1 MDTSASSLFHSPSSR
16 RQHPQ
21 QQHRR
26 LRRRHLTTIAS
37 VWKVALFVVLALL
50 PALVQAVRDYY
61 KVLDVD
67 KTASDRDLKRAYR
80 KRAQKIHPDK
90 HPEKQDEFVELSEAY
105 QTLIDPE
112 LRKIYDRHGADGVKR
127 HQQGQAAGGNQ
138 DPFDVFRHFFG
149 GGDAFG
155 GGHGV
160 RKGPNKQFNLQFDL
174 ADFYKGRKL
183 GLSYDREVLCSTC
196 DGSGARSKADIHTC
210 EICQGRGIRLVRQQI
225 MPGFTTTAQVTCDA
239 CGGQG
244 KVIKHV
250 CSACG
255 GRKLK
260 TEKAEIQVEVE
271 PGMRENEEMVFEGD
285 SDEGPDFEPGDVI
298 VKLTATRS
306 QGDFRRQENHLYTT
320 YAIGLDDALLGFE
333 HSLPHM
339 DGHNVTLKR
348 TGVTQP
354 GYVQTIEDEGMPI
367 RENGRTHGH
376 GNLYVEYQVVLP
388 ERVEGD
394 LRTALQRVFGRKHT
408 SRDTHEE
415 L

>member
-1 MDTSASSLFHSPSSR
+1 MLAREQHSSLKRQSSLCGGRGSSSR
-16 RQHPQ
+16 RPM
-21 QQHRR
+21 RSF
-26 LRRRHLTTIAS
+26 AS
-37 VWKVALFVVLALL
+37 AWKVVLFIVLALL
-50 PALVQAVRDYY
+50 PALVQAARDYY
-61 KVLDVD
+61 KILDVD
-67 KTASDRDLKRAYR
+67 KSASDRDIKRAYR

-90 HPEKQDEFVELSEAY
+90 HPDKQDEFVELSEAY

-149 GGDAFG
+149 GDAFG
-155 GGHGV
+155 GGGDFV
-160 RKGPNKQFNLQFDL
+160 RKGPNKNFHLQFDL

-196 DGSGARSKADIHTC
+196 DGSGARSKSDIHSC
-210 EICQGRGIRLVRQQI
+210 ETCQGRGVRVVRQQI
-225 MPGFTTTAQVTCDA
+225 MPGFHTTAQVTCDQ

-244 KVIKHV
+244 RVIKH
-250 CSACG
+250 ACPACN

-260 TEKAEIQVEVE
+260 TEKTEIQVEVE
-271 PGMRENEEMVFEGD
+271 PGMKEGEEITFEGD

-306 QGDFRRQENHLYTT
+306 KGDFRRRDTHLYTT
-320 YAIGLDDALLGFE
+320 YPIGLDDALLGFE
-333 HSLPHM
+333 HTITHM

-348 TGVTQP
+348 SSVTQP
-354 GYVQTIEDEGMPI
+354 GFVQTIAEEGMPI
-367 RENGRTHGH
+367 RENGAIHGH

-388 ERVEGD
+388 ERVDGD
-394 LRTALQRVFGRKHT
+394 LRTALQRVFGRKQGT
-408 SRDTHEE
+408 TKDAHEE

>member
-1 MDTSASSLFHSPSSR
+1 MRSFASA
-16 RQHPQ
+16 
-21 QQHRR
+21 
-26 LRRRHLTTIAS
+26 
-37 VWKVALFVVLALL
+37 WKVVLFIVLALL
-50 PALVQAVRDYY
+50 PALVQAARDYY
-61 KVLDVD
+61 KILDVD
-67 KTASDRDLKRAYR
+67 KSASDRDIKRAYR

-90 HPEKQDEFVELSEAY
+90 HPDKQDEFVELSEAY

-149 GGDAFG
+149 GDAFG
-155 GGHGV
+155 GGGDFV
-160 RKGPNKQFNLQFDL
+160 RKGPNKNFHLQFDL

-196 DGSGARSKADIHTC
+196 DGSGARSKSDIHSC
-210 EICQGRGIRLVRQQI
+210 ETCQGRGVRVVRQQI
-225 MPGFTTTAQVTCDA
+225 MPGFHTTAQVTCDQ

-244 KVIKHV
+244 RVIKH
-250 CSACG
+250 ACPACN

-260 TEKAEIQVEVE
+260 TEKTEIQVEVE
-271 PGMRENEEMVFEGD
+271 PGMKEGEEITFEGD

-306 QGDFRRQENHLYTT
+306 KGDFRRRDTHLYTT
-320 YAIGLDDALLGFE
+320 YPIGLDDALLGFE
-333 HSLPHM
+333 HTITHM

-348 TGVTQP
+348 SSVTQP
-354 GYVQTIEDEGMPI
+354 GFVQTIAEEGMPI
-367 RENGRTHGH
+367 RENGAIHGH

-388 ERVEGD
+388 ERVDGD
-394 LRTALQRVFGRKHT
+394 LRTALQRVFGRKQGT
-408 SRDTHEE
+408 TKDAHEE